1 MNNLGKRVLKKT
13 PPKKPKSNKN
23 AWDIENEDLE
33 VLGLEDPCYD
43 KLHEA
48 DVIPEKERRGCW
60 YDLTRAI
67 GGCWSTRQMKK
78 ETFDREWYIKTTLR
92 ELLIYSIFIAILTI
106 LTFGMVNP
114 MMYYQTKVISELFL
128 DTPFMDTRNSVR
140 GSTQLLDFWRFVDY
154 VMLDSLYWETW
165 YNNNVTN
172 LEDRNILYENRLLGT
187 PRLRQLRVRND
198 SCNIHENFKETI
210 SKCYDIY
217 SPEVEDT
224 EPFGLLNGTAW
235 TYYSE
240 KEVNGSTHWGLI
252 ETYGGG
258 GSYADLGTNRSQ
270 AAAIMKELRENLWI
284 TRATRAIF
292 LDFTTYNANVN
303 LFCVAKIVFEF
314 PATGGMIPSWS
325 FRTVKLLRYVSVFDY
340 IVLACEC
347 IFSFLII
354 YYVVEEF
361 IEIKDNSCKYFKS
374 IWNLLDILVI
384 LISLVCIAFSA
395 FRTITVESMMDK
407 LLENPDH
414 FADFEFL
421 GFWQT
426 QFNNAVAV
434 TVFFAWIKIFKY
446 ISFNRTMTQLSSTLS
461 RCSKDIAGF
470 GIMFCIVF
478 FAYAQL
484 GLLLFGTQIQ
494 DFSKFIKATFTL
506 LRIILGDFDF
516 HEIERANR
524 IIGPTFFITYVFFV
538 FFVLLNMFLAI
549 INETYAEVKAEIS
562 SQKNEFEI
570 ADFLKRGY
578 NNLMGRVGKRDKIID
593 IQSALKLAD
602 QDGNM
607 KLSFDEI
614 QRALKRQNFTN
625 MEIEMLFVK
634 YDRTGNWELDANETK
649 AMLADLEGEKTHF
662 DRLVQR
668 EGGYPSDDQGEVS
681 IAMLNGLSG
690 RVDKMERCVGTIV
703 AKIDAMIEKM
713 DTMKKAKSEELNDK
727 FKWQQLEKMLREELQ
742 RRDSEASLK
751 TTTNNSW
758 RPEFEVKA
766 LIYIYGYFS
775 CNTMKQEQLVF
786 PISFVI
792 FFEDEREDPK
802 RCYFYSK

>member
-713 DTMKKAKSEELNDK
+713 DTMKKAKVKRRDNMNKILATVNESEELNDK

-751 TTTNNSW
+751 TTD
-758 RPEFEVKA
+758 K
-766 LIYIYGYFS
+766 YD
-775 CNTMKQEQLVF
+775 K
-786 PISFVI
+786 
-792 FFEDEREDPK
+792 
-802 RCYFYSK
+802 